1 MIARLFEGV
10 PRRGVAL
17 LSVLLVVL
25 LAAPWM
31 ANDYLLTVLIIIAN
45 RALRLSRLFE
55 SLGI

>member
-1 MIARLFEGV
+1 MIAGLYEGV